1 VKTLTVRLP
10 EALVAEIQA
19 ESRRRNLSKSDVV
32 RERQSLSRR
41 RERTASLDNIADV
54 VGSVGGLPADLS
66 GRKKAH
72 LKVDRLWPEASSLM
86 RASPSLC

>member
-10 EALVAEIQA
+10 DALVAKIEA

-32 RERQSLSRR
+32 RERLSVSRR
-41 RERTASLDNIADV
+41 RQRTAALDNIADL

-66 GRKKAH
+66 GRKKA
-72 LKVDRLWPEASSLM
+72 RLEATGYG
-86 RASPSLC
+86 RKRPR